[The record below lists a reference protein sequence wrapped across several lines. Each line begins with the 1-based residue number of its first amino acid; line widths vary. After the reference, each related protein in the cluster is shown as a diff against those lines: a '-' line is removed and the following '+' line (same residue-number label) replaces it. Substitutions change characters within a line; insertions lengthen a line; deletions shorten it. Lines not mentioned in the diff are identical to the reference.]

1 MRIKGGTRWRR
12 RDVSNKRPGV
22 PARQFGRGYVG
33 ESGIFKH
40 RTIFVKGIY
49 QNKKRVVYSH
59 TEQYLE
65 CKSKS
70 EKFTH
75 RVIFGILGIY

>member
-1 MRIKGGTRWRR
+1 MGEGGQVRIKGGTRWGR

-49 QNKKRVVYSH
+49 
-59 TEQYLE
+59 
-65 CKSKS
+65 
-70 EKFTH
+70 
-75 RVIFGILGIY
+75 